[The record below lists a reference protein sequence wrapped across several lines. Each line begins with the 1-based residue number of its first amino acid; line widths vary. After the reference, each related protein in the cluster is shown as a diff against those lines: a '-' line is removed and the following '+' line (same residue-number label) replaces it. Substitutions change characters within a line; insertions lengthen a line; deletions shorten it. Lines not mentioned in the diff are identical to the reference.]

1 MLKASVDEIKEVWER
16 HQRSRM
22 RGMIPPST
30 QSLLGSPS
38 QADSGSEDEVMD
50 ISLPP
55 APVDLATFVFYCP
68 GCVK

>member
-1 MLKASVDEIKEVWER
+1 MDEIKEVWER
-16 HQRSRM
+16 H
-22 RGMIPPST
+22 PST
-30 QSLLGSPS
+30 QSLFGSPS
-38 QADSGSEDEVMD
+38 QADSGSEDKVMD